1 MTFIAPRPTTP
12 AFTLSVVVPVFNEES
27 VLPAFHRRL
36 TEVLG
41 PVVPDVEIIYVDDG
55 SSDGTPVLL
64 QQLRRDDPKVSVVRF
79 SRNFGK
85 EAALTAGLEAA
96 GGACVVAIDADLQH
110 PPEYIPAM
118 LQAWRDGA
126 DVVNMRR
133 RSRDTETWFKRT
145 AARAFYDIL
154 NRLSEVP
161 IPEDVGDFRLFSRRA
176 VDALN
181 RLQERNRF
189 MKGLFAW
196 IGFRQ
201 VTLDYDCA
209 ERAGGHS
216 KWRFRQLWH
225 FAVEGVTAFSAVP
238 LRLASHVGLLSA
250 FVAFVYAAY
259 FVFKTL
265 VMGEPQPGFPT
276 LIVVILM
283 LGGLQ
288 LLSIGVLGEYLGR
301 MALEGKRRPL
311 YLVQEYTP
319 AAGAAAPA
327 HEAVPDDTDVRVRE
341 T

>member
-1 MTFIAPRPTTP
+1 MTFIVPRPTTP
-12 AFTLSVVVPVFNEES
+12 AFTLSVVVPVFNEEN

-41 PVVPDVEIIYVDDG
+41 PVVQDVEIIYVDDG
-55 SSDGTPVLL
+55 SSDRTPALL
-64 QQLRRDDPKVSVVRF
+64 QQLRQGDPQVSVVRF

-154 NRLSEVP
+154 NWLSEVP

-196 IGFRQ
+196 IGFQQ

-265 VMGEPQPGFPT
+265 VLGEPQPGFPT
-276 LIVVILM
+276 LIVVMLM

-319 AAGAAAPA
+319 AAAVCAVAAEP
-327 HEAVPDDTDVRVRE
+327 EAAVRVQE